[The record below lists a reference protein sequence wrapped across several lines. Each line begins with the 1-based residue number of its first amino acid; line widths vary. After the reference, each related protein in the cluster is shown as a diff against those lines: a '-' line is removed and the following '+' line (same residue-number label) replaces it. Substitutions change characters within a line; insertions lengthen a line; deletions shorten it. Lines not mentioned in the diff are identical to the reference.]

1 MRIKYLL
8 TIITLFLVNCSSST
22 PELSPEPKKVSS
34 QLDTIQNTKKDPFEG
49 VQFFMDGMMFFE
61 QGDYARAILEFQ
73 DAIDAGS
80 NSAEVIF
87 NMSEAYWMLQKF
99 DKSIFYARKAISLD
113 NSALDYKISLGKKFI
128 ALDDYESSL
137 IIFNQ
142 IVEADPNN
150 ADILFIIGD
159 LKAELNDIDG
169 ALLYYQEAYNKNNEL
184 ILALEVAAQLA
195 YNSKHRDLAK
205 IFKKLLLAD
214 PSNSEYMRGYLESKD
229 GGNIDELLELLTV
242 ESIKANPFYNNL
254 YNQIALEYI
263 RLGRFDVA
271 EEYLK
276 KSLSK
281 KDNDRFALYY
291 LSLVYRDIGRN
302 DLALEVSKKHSSY
315 YPNDKEG
322 YINSS
327 ISLISLQRY
336 TEAIEELNIA
346 VSIFPDDFE
355 INYFLGL
362 ANYSNKDFVDAEIFY
377 SKSLSIDQNSV
388 AAMHGLAMTYDQN
401 EEWTKSD
408 ELYTKL
414 IALNDK
420 DAQAYNNYAYSLV
433 ERGEDLNYALALAK
447 KAITISPN
455 ISAYLDTIGW
465 IYYKLSEFEKAKEF
479 ISQALLYE
487 DTSPVILEHY
497 GDVLISFNE
506 IEEALIFYNKALL
519 LDENND
525 KLKSKISSYESQ

>member
-8 TIITLFLVNCSSST
+8 TIITLFLVNCSSSV

-34 QLDTIQNTKKDPFEG
+34 QLDVIQDSKKDPFGG

-99 DKSIFYARKAISLD
+99 DKSIFYAKQAISLD
-113 NSALDYKISLGKKFI
+113 NTALDYKISLGKKFI
-128 ALDDYESSL
+128 ALNNYESAL
-137 IIFNQ
+137 MIFNQ
-142 IVEADPNN
+142 IVEVDPDN

-195 YNSKHRDLAK
+195 YNSNHRDLAK

-214 PSNSEYMRGYLESKD
+214 PSNSEYMRGYLESKN
-229 GGNIDELLELLTV
+229 GGNIDELLELLTI

-263 RLGRFDVA
+263 RLGRFDFA

-336 TEAIEELNIA
+336 DEAIEELNIA

-362 ANYSNKDFVDAEIFY
+362 ANYSNKSFQDAEIFY

-401 EEWTKSD
+401 EEWSKSD

-414 IALNDK
+414 IALDDK
-420 DAQAYNNYAYSLV
+420 DAQAYNNFAYSLV

-465 IYYKLSEFEKAKEF
+465 IYYKLLEFDKAKEF

-497 GDVLISFNE
+497 GDVLISLSK